1 MDPKI
6 IGAFGLLCLCSISS
20 SIAASMGGS
29 GDDSSAGAGAGAG
42 AAAGAGAG
50 AAAPTDPC
58 AGLVDDSPAS
68 TIPVKCLQKI
78 VKDEGCTEEG
88 TVYPGDDYNG
98 WWRKDDGA
106 GNYARVKSDINA
118 WATMQ
123 DAAHVRGCGRATA
136 ITTGPCA
143 GLVDDSLASTIP
155 VECLQKIFRDEGC
168 TEEGTAY
175 PADGYNGW
183 WRKDDGAGNYAR
195 VKSDINAWAT
205 MQDAAH
211 VKGCGRAT

>member
-1 MDPKI
+1 MLA
-6 IGAFGLLCLCSISS
+6 GVGLLVVCCSS
-20 SIAASMGGS
+20 SVAAMMMGG
-29 GDDSSAGAGAGAG
+29 GEETPATAAGAGAG

-123 DAAHVRGCGRATA
+123 DAAHVRGCGRAT
-136 ITTGPCA
+136 
-143 GLVDDSLASTIP
+143 
-155 VECLQKIFRDEGC
+155 
-168 TEEGTAY
+168 
-175 PADGYNGW
+175 
-183 WRKDDGAGNYAR
+183 
-195 VKSDINAWAT
+195 
-205 MQDAAH
+205 
-211 VKGCGRAT
+211 